1 MMNSKTTVALLFAM
15 VSLGG
20 MIAIPGL
27 SLVPTTTAY
36 AQTSLAED
44 IVGGVLDDIFGD
56 DEEQE
61 DNRAE
66 DEEAADNSQT
76 VEQPVTQD
84 VNQDVDQSEE
94 NDQSNTNTQTQTGV
108 IDQDTE
114 QGIQDDDDSAESE
127 SESGDAKADKKYGT
141 ASSSSSSGDAASIN
155 NQDAANDASLQQ
167 VQVQNVD
174 QNNFAEFGDDTADL
188 DAVSLALPIAVPINV
203 QLEEEEEVE
212 EVPPVEEQPPDEEDT
227 IRICTPEGER
237 FVTFEELLELIEE
250 GEDFSIPPENAVCVI
265 VVPLP

>member
-1 MMNSKTTVALLFAM
+1 MINSKITTTAALLFALL
-15 VSLGG
+15 SLGG

-44 IVGGVLDDIFGD
+44 IVGGVLDDVFGD
-56 DEEQE
+56 EE
-61 DNRAE
+61 DNGAE
-66 DEEAADNSQT
+66 DEEAADNTQT

-114 QGIQDDDDSAESE
+114 QGIQDGDDSADSS
-127 SESGDAKADKKYGT
+127 SESGDAKADKHGT

-174 QNNFAEFGDDTADL
+174 QNNFAEFGDDTAEL
-188 DAVSLALPIAVPINV
+188 DVVNLALPIAVPINV
-203 QLEEEEEVE
+203 QEELEEEVE
-212 EVPPVEEQPPDEEDT
+212 EDDENDEADT
-227 IRICTPEGER
+227 FTVCVEGE
-237 FVTFEELLELIEE
+237 FTEELNLEEIVALQGE
-250 GEDFSIPPENAVCVI
+250 GLS
-265 VVPLP
+265 VVNGPCEINGPG